1 MAISVT
7 PLPYLRSMEV
17 VSLVL
22 AVVVV
27 ALVALVVALV
37 RAQRRDVTPEVPI
50 DLVVQEAVEAH
61 ATADR
66 VAMAGAVEQLVRMNQ
81 EMMEAERRLGTQELD
96 GTRGLIDQQMGDMR
110 VELGKLTGLLHEVEA
125 ERREHVGELS
135 SQLREAGRHTQ
146 VLAETTQSL
155 REALSS
161 TTARG
166 QWGERM
172 AEDVL
177 RLAGFINGVNYRK
190 QQAMAGSGG
199 IPDYTFLLPQG
210 LCLHMDVKFPLN
222 NYMRF
227 LDAET
232 DAERERLRKEFL
244 KDVRLRLKEVT
255 RREYV
260 DTANDTVDCVLLF
273 IPNEQVYGFIQEQ
286 DRTILDDALR
296 DKVIFCSPLTLF
308 AVLAVIRQAVDNFRL
323 SQTSH
328 EILGL
333 LQGFEKQWDRFVE
346 QMDKVGRN
354 LKTAGTAF
362 EELEGTRRRGIE
374 RELEKIDAVRR
385 QQAVDPAAAP
395 VGEAGNVL
403 PLALDG

>member
-1 MAISVT
+1 MIDVEPVT
-7 PLPYLRSMEV
+7 VL
-17 VSLVL
+17 LVL
-22 AVVVV
+22 LVIVLLVAVGA
-27 ALVALVVALV
+27 ALVIASKLA
-37 RAQRRDVTPEVPI
+37 RREPPEFPI
-50 DLVVQEAVEAH
+50 
-61 ATADR
+61 
-66 VAMAGAVEQLVRMNQ
+66 EQLLQMQREVL
-81 EMMEAERRLGTQELD
+81 ATERQRGTEELRGTQHA
-96 GTRGLIDQQMGDMR
+96 IDQQVGTMR
-110 VELGKLTGLLHEVEA
+110 EELARLNRLVEDVERS
-125 ERREHVGELS
+125 RREHVGELT

-146 VLAETTQSL
+146 VLADTTHSL

-177 RLAGFINGVNYRK
+177 QLAGFVDGINYRK
-190 QQAMAGSGG
+190 HHPMAGSGG

-210 LCLHMDVKFPLN
+210 LSLHMDVKFPLN

-227 LDAET
+227 LDAESPV
-232 DAERERLRKEFL
+232 ERERLRKEFL
-244 KDVRLRLKEVT
+244 KDVRLRLQEVT
-255 RREYV
+255 RRRYI
-260 DTANDTVDCVLLF
+260 DTAGGTVDCVLLF
-273 IPNEQVYGFIQEQ
+273 IPNEQVYGFIHEQ

-308 AVLAVIRQAVDNFRL
+308 AVLAVIRQSVDNFRL

-354 LKTAGTAF
+354 LKTAGVAF
-362 EELEGTRRRGIE
+362 EELEGTRRRGVE
-374 RELEKIDAVRR
+374 RELEKIEAVRR
-385 QQAVDPAAAP
+385 HQGPDAVD
-395 VGEAGNVL
+395 GDTTNVL
-403 PLALDG
+403 PLALDA

>member
-1 MAISVT
+1 VT
-7 PLPYLRSMEV
+7 RHPGGGIPIDV
-17 VSLVL
+17 VPPSYVD
-22 AVVVV
+22 AVEFVV
-27 ALVALVVALV
+27 ALLGILVLTLAVALARLARRDPPAADLPFDQLLQMQREILETERLRGSEELRGTETAISHQVGTMRDELV
-37 RAQRRDVTPEVPI
+37 RLHR
-50 DLVVQEAVEAH
+50 LVE
-61 ATADR
+61 
-66 VAMAGAVEQLVRMNQ
+66 
-81 EMMEAERRLGTQELD
+81 
-96 GTRGLIDQQMGDMR
+96 
-110 VELGKLTGLLHEVEA
+110 EVERD
-125 ERREHVGELS
+125 RREHVGELT
-135 SQLREAGRHTQ
+135 SQLRAAGRQTQ
-146 VLAETTQSL
+146 VLTETTQSL

-177 RLAGFINGVNYRK
+177 RLAGFIDGVNYRK
-190 QQAMAGSGG
+190 QQALAGSGG

-227 LDAET
+227 LDAES
-232 DAERERLRKEFL
+232 AVERERLRKEFL
-244 KDVRLRLKEVT
+244 RDVRLRLKEVT
-255 RREYV
+255 RRDYI

-296 DKVIFCSPLTLF
+296 NKVIFCSPLTLF

-328 EILGL
+328 EILGM

-354 LKTAGTAF
+354 LKTAGNAF
-362 EELEGTRRRGIE
+362 EELEGTRRRGVE

-385 QQAVDPAAAP
+385 QQAADAPPAVPA
-395 VGEAGNVL
+395 GEANPAGDNVL
-403 PLALDG
+403 PLALDA

>member
-1 MAISVT
+1 
-7 PLPYLRSMEV
+7 MEF
-17 VSLVL
+17 
-22 AVVVV
+22 VV
-27 ALVALVVALV
+27 ALLGILVLTLAVALARLA
-37 RAQRRDVTPEVPI
+37 RREPPAADLPFDQLLQMQREILQT
-50 DLVVQEAVEAH
+50 
-61 ATADR
+61 
-66 VAMAGAVEQLVRMNQ
+66 
-81 EMMEAERRLGTQELD
+81 ERLRGTQELR
-96 GTRGLIDQQMGDMR
+96 GTETAISQQVGTMR
-110 VELGKLTGLLHEVEA
+110 DELVRLHQLVEEVERD
-125 ERREHVGELS
+125 RREHVGELS
-135 SQLREAGRHTQ
+135 SQLRAAGRQTQ
-146 VLAETTQSL
+146 VLTETTQSL

-177 RLAGFINGVNYRK
+177 RLAGFIDGVNYRK
-190 QQAMAGSGG
+190 QQALAGSGG

-227 LDAET
+227 LDAES
-232 DAERERLRKEFL
+232 AVERERLRKEFL

-255 RREYV
+255 RRDYI

-296 DKVIFCSPLTLF
+296 NKVIFCSPLTLF

-328 EILGL
+328 EILGM

-354 LKTAGTAF
+354 LKTAGNAF
-362 EELEGTRRRGIE
+362 EELEGTRRRGVE

-385 QQAVDPAAAP
+385 QQAADAPPAVPA
-395 VGEAGNVL
+395 GEANPAGDNVL
-403 PLALDG
+403 PLALDA

>member
-1 MAISVT
+1 
-7 PLPYLRSMEV
+7 MEF
-17 VSLVL
+17 
-22 AVVVV
+22 VV
-27 ALVALVVALV
+27 ALLGILVLTLAVALA
-37 RAQRRDVTPEVPI
+37 
-50 DLVVQEAVEAH
+50 
-61 ATADR
+61 
-66 VAMAGAVEQLVRMNQ
+66 QLVRREPPAADLPFDQLLQMQ
-81 EMMEAERRLGTQELD
+81 REILETERLRGTQELR
-96 GTRGLIDQQMGDMR
+96 GTETAISQQVGTMR
-110 VELGKLTGLLHEVEA
+110 DELVRLHQLVEEVERD
-125 ERREHVGELS
+125 RREHVGELS
-135 SQLREAGRHTQ
+135 SQLRAAGRQTQ
-146 VLAETTQSL
+146 VLTETTQSL

-177 RLAGFINGVNYRK
+177 RLAGFIDGVNYRK
-190 QQAMAGSGG
+190 QQALAGSGG

-227 LDAET
+227 LDAES
-232 DAERERLRKEFL
+232 AVERERLRKEFL

-255 RREYV
+255 RRDYI

-296 DKVIFCSPLTLF
+296 NKVIFCSPLTLF

-328 EILGL
+328 EILGM

-354 LKTAGTAF
+354 LKTAGNAF
-362 EELEGTRRRGIE
+362 EELEGTRRRGVE

-385 QQAVDPAAAP
+385 QQAADAPPAVPA
-395 VGEAGNVL
+395 GEANPAGDNVL
-403 PLALDG
+403 PLALDA

>member
-1 MAISVT
+1 VDPVT
-7 PLPYLRSMEV
+7 
-17 VSLVL
+17 VL
-22 AVVVV
+22 
-27 ALVALVVALV
+27 LVALVMLLLVALGGALV
-37 RAQRRDVTPEVPI
+37 LAGRLARREQPALPIDQLLQMQRDVLE
-50 DLVVQEAVEAH
+50 
-61 ATADR
+61 ADR
-66 VAMAGAVEQLVRMNQ
+66 
-81 EMMEAERRLGTQELD
+81 RRGTEELR
-96 GTRGLIDQQMGDMR
+96 GTRSAIDHQVGTMR
-110 VELGKLTGLLHEVEA
+110 DELARLNRLVEDVERS
-125 ERREHVGELS
+125 RREHVGELS
-135 SQLREAGRHTQ
+135 GQLREAGRHTQ
-146 VLAETTQSL
+146 VLADTTQSL

-177 RLAGFINGVNYRK
+177 RLAGFIDGVNYRK

-227 LDAET
+227 LDAGS
-232 DAERERLRKEFL
+232 DVERERLRKEFL

-260 DTANDTVDCVLLF
+260 DTSADTVDCVLLF
-273 IPNEQVYGFIQEQ
+273 IPNEQVYAFIHEQ

-333 LQGFEKQWDRFVE
+333 LQGFQKQWDRFVE

-354 LKTAGTAF
+354 LKTAGNAF
-362 EELEGTRRRGIE
+362 EELEGTRRRGVE
-374 RELEKIDAVRR
+374 RELEKIEAVRR
-385 QQAVDPAAAP
+385 NQASDVTAPVAAP
-395 VGEAGNVL
+395 GTPADPGNVL
-403 PLALDG
+403 PLSLEASPNG

>member
-1 MAISVT
+1 MD
-7 PLPYLRSMEV
+7 V
-17 VSLVL
+17 VPPSYVD
-22 AVVVV
+22 AVEFVV
-27 ALVALVVALV
+27 ALLGILVLMLAVALARLARPV
-37 RAQRRDVTPEVPI
+37 RRQPAAPEIPFDQLLRMQREV
-50 DLVVQEAVEAH
+50 L
-61 ATADR
+61 
-66 VAMAGAVEQLVRMNQ
+66 
-81 EMMEAERRLGTQELD
+81 EAERLRGTEELRGTETAISQQVGTMRDELVRLHRL
-96 GTRGLIDQQMGDMR
+96 
-110 VELGKLTGLLHEVEA
+110 VEEIERD
-125 ERREHVGELS
+125 RREHVGELT
-135 SQLREAGRHTQ
+135 SQLRAAGHQTQ
-146 VLAETTQSL
+146 VLTETTQSL

-177 RLAGFINGVNYRK
+177 RLAGFIDGVNYRK
-190 QQAMAGSGG
+190 QQALAGSGG

-210 LCLHMDVKFPLN
+210 LLLHMDVKFPLN

-227 LDAET
+227 LDAES
-232 DAERERLRKEFL
+232 AVEREQLRKEFL

-255 RREYV
+255 RRDYI
-260 DTANDTVDCVLLF
+260 DTGNDTVDCVLLF

-296 DKVIFCSPLTLF
+296 NKVIFCSPLTLF

-328 EILGL
+328 EILGM

-362 EELEGTRRRGIE
+362 EELEGTRRRGVE

-385 QQAVDPAAAP
+385 QQAADPPAVASAVEPAVEPRP
-395 VGEAGNVL
+395 VADNVL